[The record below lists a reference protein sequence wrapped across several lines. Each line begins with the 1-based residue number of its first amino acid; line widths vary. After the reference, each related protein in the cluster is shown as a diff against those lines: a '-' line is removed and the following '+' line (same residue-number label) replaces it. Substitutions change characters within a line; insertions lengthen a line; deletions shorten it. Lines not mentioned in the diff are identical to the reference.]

1 MKPEVCVCVCVWERE
16 RERESLS
23 LIQDLQHM
31 MMTTKRKLIL
41 CLTTEVIKASS
52 HMCMSSSPNLGQTY
66 SQIKRKTGGHQPR
79 KFWNYFPPPPHH
91 HHHHHHHSCEGM
103 MSQEKRP
110 GTSNWR
116 HMTTESKATHNHS
129 VSRSQKHPPTTHHS
143 FLLVTDWRAKISDP
157 KWSNN
162 NIHQISHQSIG
173 APFNGMH
180 AWSNQNLLP
189 PKKNKKH
196 RTSNLL
202 IYLLTLEQQK
212 KLQVPSLLSFLL
224 REHKHKRQCVW
235 FLCVHLSFKSRV
247 LRLCRLCGQA
257 AIKSELNE
265 KVSIWVVG
273 SSLFL
278 SFLSGYMLSSNL
290 CHLSAPWTPL
300 FLLPQKNPTSQNQV
314 FVFCKFKSC

>member
-1 MKPEVCVCVCVWERE
+1 MLLLSPHHALILTRSASPNRSTTSLIPSTSLLHLDHLLPHHHSQKQRIIKTGEMKPEVCVCVCVCERE

-143 FLLVTDWRAKISDP
+143 FLLVTD
-157 KWSNN
+157 
-162 NIHQISHQSIG
+162 
-173 APFNGMH
+173 
-180 AWSNQNLLP
+180 
-189 PKKNKKH
+189 
-196 RTSNLL
+196 
-202 IYLLTLEQQK
+202 
-212 KLQVPSLLSFLL
+212 
-224 REHKHKRQCVW
+224 
-235 FLCVHLSFKSRV
+235 
-247 LRLCRLCGQA
+247 
-257 AIKSELNE
+257 
-265 KVSIWVVG
+265 
-273 SSLFL
+273 
-278 SFLSGYMLSSNL
+278 
-290 CHLSAPWTPL
+290 
-300 FLLPQKNPTSQNQV
+300 
-314 FVFCKFKSC
+314 